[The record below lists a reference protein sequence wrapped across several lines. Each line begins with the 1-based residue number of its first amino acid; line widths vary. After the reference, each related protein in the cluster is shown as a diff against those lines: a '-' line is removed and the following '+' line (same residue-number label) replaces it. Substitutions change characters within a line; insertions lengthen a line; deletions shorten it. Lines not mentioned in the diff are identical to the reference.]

1 MLSNNNNNKYNNY
14 NNIYATPTEQS
25 RLLNNNNNNNNNN
38 HINTYATD
46 DIYDIEDNDEYVL
59 PSTAATTTKS
69 NIKHSSIYYSLTS
82 LIKRTINDDLIT
94 LETKKLYF
102 IITITILLWLLS
114 FLLIIYNVINKIKV
128 DNNYYNVYL
137 FIPMWLGTIISI
149 IKIITMIYS
158 ICSNPTLIPRE
169 RSTRLLNIM
178 KYKDNNNTAINYN
191 DNDNYEENME
201 ELRYI
206 DYDSL
211 PLMRRLF
218 CSSFLLLLS
227 LILIMITQILFSLWY
242 LFYNDHIINIYHTF
256 IPIIILF
263 SLFLLYSSL
272 IKAASLQTCIV
283 FTVLFIQLVRFV
295 LNCELIFKWLMVT
308 MNE

>member
-1 MLSNNNNNKYNNY
+1 MLSNYNNNKYNNYNNY

-25 RLLNNNNNNNNNN
+25 RLLNNNNNNNN
-38 HINTYATD
+38 INTYATD
-46 DIYDIEDNDEYVL
+46 DIYDIEDNDENVL
-59 PSTAATTTKS
+59 PSTAATSSATTTKS
-69 NIKHSSIYYSLTS
+69 NKKYSSIYYSLTS

-114 FLLIIYNVINKIKV
+114 FLLIIYNIINKIKV
-128 DNNYYNVYL
+128 YNNYYNVYL

-178 KYKDNNNTAINYN
+178 KYKDYNNTAINNN

-295 LNCELIFKWLMVT
+295 LNCD
-308 MNE
+308 NE

>member
-1 MLSNNNNNKYNNY
+1 MLSNNNNFNKYK
-14 NNIYATPTEQS
+14 NNIIYTTPTEQS
-25 RLLNNNNNNNNNN
+25 RLLNNNNNNNN
-38 HINTYATD
+38 INAYAAD
-46 DIYDIEDNDEYVL
+46 DLYDIEGNDEYLL
-59 PSTAATTTKS
+59 PSTAATSSATTATTTTTTTTTKS
-69 NIKHSSIYYSLTS
+69 NIKHFSIYYSLTS

-102 IITITILLWLLS
+102 VITITILLWLLS
-114 FLLIIYNVINKIKV
+114 FLLIIYNIIYKIKV
-128 DNNYYNVYL
+128 NNNYYNIYL

-149 IKIITMIYS
+149 VKIITMIYS

-178 KYKDNNNTAINYN
+178 KYKDNNYTAINNN
-191 DNDNYEENME
+191 DNDNDEENME

-227 LILIMITQILFSLWY
+227 FILIIITQILFSLWY

-263 SLFLLYSSL
+263 CLFLLYSSL
-272 IKAASLQTCIV
+272 IKAASLQTCMV
-283 FTVLFIQLVRFV
+283 FTVLFIQLVS
-295 LNCELIFKWLMVT
+295 
-308 MNE
+308 

>member
-1 MLSNNNNNKYNNY
+1 MLSNYNNNKYNNYNNY

-25 RLLNNNNNNNNNN
+25 RLLNNNNNNIN
-38 HINTYATD
+38 INTYATD
-46 DIYDIEDNDEYVL
+46 DIYDIEDNDENVL
-59 PSTAATTTKS
+59 PSTAATSSATTTTKS

-114 FLLIIYNVINKIKV
+114 FLLIIYNIINKIKV
-128 DNNYYNVYL
+128 NNNYYNVYL

-178 KYKDNNNTAINYN
+178 KYKDNNNNAINNN

-295 LNCELIFKWLMVT
+295 LNCD
-308 MNE
+308 NE